1 MGYTTLLTMAV
12 IAVVSWSENNGRED
26 AKGIALSSRTF
37 RTGPIFNIGA
47 FAVMIVLTVLYGLFW
62 S

>member
-12 IAVVSWSENNGRED
+12 IAVISWSENNGSDDE
-26 AKGIALSSRTF
+26 KGIEISKSTF

-47 FAVMIVLTVLYGLFW
+47 FAVMIVLVVLYGLFW

>member
-12 IAVVSWSENNGRED
+12 IAAVSWSENSGTDD
-26 AKGIALSSRTF
+26 AKGITISNKTF
-37 RTGPIFNIGA
+37 STGPVFNIGA